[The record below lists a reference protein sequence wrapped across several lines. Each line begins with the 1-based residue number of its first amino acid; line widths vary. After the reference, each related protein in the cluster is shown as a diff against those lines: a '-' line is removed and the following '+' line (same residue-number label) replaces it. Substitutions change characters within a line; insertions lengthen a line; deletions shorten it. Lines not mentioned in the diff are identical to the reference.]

1 MLNKFVRG
9 IIAKIYTELGDEADN
24 YKYYE
29 DGINQNFQTPCFY
42 PLPLNPQLTQR
53 VGGRYE
59 YSIPF
64 VVHYFPEDPKDNR
77 DKYEI
82 GDFLLRAL
90 GTVVVTTEKLGASGE
105 YVGEQIVRG
114 TDIYFTVEEDRVL
127 CRVTYNLLTQLK
139 PNSVDEMDTIS
150 VAENVN

>member
-1 MLNKFVRG
+1 MLNKFTKG
-9 IIAKIYTELGDEADN
+9 IIAKIYTELGDKADN
-24 YKYYE
+24 YRYYE

-42 PLPLNPQLTQR
+42 PHILTPR
-53 VGGRYE
+53 LTKRIGGGYE
-59 YSIPF
+59 YTVPY
-64 VVHYFPEDPKDNR
+64 VVHYFPEDPKNNR
-77 DKYEI
+77 DKNEV
-82 GDFLLRAL
+82 GDLLLRSL
-90 GTVVVTTEKLGASGE
+90 ETIPIEVGILGATGE

-127 CRVTYNLLTQLK
+127 CRVTYHLLTQLK

>member
-1 MLNKFVRG
+1 MLNKITRG
-9 IIAKIYTELGDEADN
+9 IIAKIYTELGDKADK

-42 PLPLNPQLTQR
+42 PHILNPRLTKR
-53 VGGRYE
+53 AGGGYE
-59 YSIPF
+59 YSIPY
-64 VVHYFPEDPKDNR
+64 VVHYFPEDPKNSR
-77 DKYEI
+77 EKNEI
-82 GDFLLRAL
+82 GDFLLRSL
-90 GTVVVTTEKLGASGE
+90 DTISIEVGKLGVVGE

-127 CRVTYNLLTQLK
+127 CRVTYHLLTQLK
-139 PNSVDEMDTIS
+139 PNSVDAMEDIE